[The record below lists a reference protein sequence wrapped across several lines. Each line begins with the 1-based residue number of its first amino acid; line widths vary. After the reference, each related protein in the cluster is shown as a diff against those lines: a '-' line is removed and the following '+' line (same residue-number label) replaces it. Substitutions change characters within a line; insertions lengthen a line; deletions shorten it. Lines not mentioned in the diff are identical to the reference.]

1 MMNTG
6 MRTDCRG
13 LVPQPRN
20 DGNQQQ
26 NPVGMIHVV
35 ASDFNPGTLNDKMLY
50 DEITNDERSE

>member
-1 MMNTG
+1 MNTG

-35 ASDFNPGTLNDKMLY
+35 APDFNRGTLNDKMLY
-50 DEITNDERSE
+50 DE